1 MQLVA
6 IIHSQFISLD
16 TRLDQKLGFVL
27 EFYLHDIE
35 VENKFIF
42 WLSLQNHETA
52 LNKYLEAGVWF
63 ISVYNDQEEA
73 QTVSLKTDF
82 YSKFETHYTQSLL

>member
-16 TRLDQKLGFVL
+16 TRLDKKRGFVL
-27 EFYLHDIE
+27 EYYLHDNG
-35 VENKFIF
+35 VENIFIF
-42 WLSLQNHETA
+42 WLYLQNHETA

-63 ISVYNDQEEA
+63 ISVYNDQEDA

-82 YSKFETHYTQSLL
+82 YSKFDTHYPQSLL